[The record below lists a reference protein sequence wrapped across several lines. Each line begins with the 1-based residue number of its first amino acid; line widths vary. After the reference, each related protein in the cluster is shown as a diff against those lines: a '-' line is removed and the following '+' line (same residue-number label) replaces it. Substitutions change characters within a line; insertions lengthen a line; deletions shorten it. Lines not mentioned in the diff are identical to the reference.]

1 MKKILLPL
9 ALVSALLV
17 SCEKPVQEEYYYIS
31 IYPHELHF
39 ALYGEE
45 QSVIVDSSHDWEL
58 TDCPD
63 WCVPSIK
70 GGQSGAEIIFTVT
83 ENESDSQREGE
94 IIFTCG
100 DAADSI
106 RVLQDGLNDNIEF
119 SSSYIKESLTSEHR
133 TDAFNGQKVII
144 DIDRDNDGEI
154 SYKEALDAKYMYINT
169 GVRTDNFTELKY
181 FPALEYAYIRFTS
194 LDSINLTHCPN
205 LKYLY
210 ISGDIPSLDLSNN
223 TSLERLECSYNQL
236 TSLDLSNNTAL
247 TYLICYGNQL
257 TSLDLSNNTTLTY
270 LSCFDNQLTSLDLSN
285 NTALTQLYCTVNQL
299 TSLDL
304 SNNTALT
311 ELSCSNNQLTSL
323 DVSNCTALT
332 YLDCGGNQL
341 TSLDLYNNRLIESLK
356 CKNNLLQK
364 LILYKY
370 HIIKDSYIESIES
383 EYGDIIEYME

>member
-63 WCVPSIK
+63 WCIPSIK

-285 NTALTQLYCTVNQL
+285 NTALT
-299 TSLDL
+299 
-304 SNNTALT
+304 

-332 YLDCGGNQL
+332 YLSCSNNQLTSLDVSNCTALTYLSCYNNQL

>member
-154 SYKEALDAKYMYINT
+154 SYKEALDAKYMHINT